1 MRPNPAVLEYFQ
13 QHRSDPTLQF
23 DPEQERC
30 ISIKI
35 RRGDKHTEMELI
47 EDVTEFFLAAQEVWD
62 RLKLTDAVAASQLRP
77 VMFVESEDP
86 DAMDSAKQWA
96 QEHDWRMMYA
106 DLYDRRTEAS
116 NWMDFNTMINAL
128 ENGTF
133 VHNPNEYLLLLL
145 TIDYHTRCSGFV
157 CTHHSNGC
165 RLIDELRATVGGK
178 ADVEYIDMHPCPRGS
193 NPPCYQRVVSN
204 LGWR

>member
-35 RRGDKHTEMELI
+35 RKGDKHMEMELI

-62 RLKLTDAVAASQLRP
+62 RLKLTDAVAASQPRP

-96 QEHDWRMMYA
+96 
-106 DLYDRRTEAS
+106 
-116 NWMDFNTMINAL
+116 
-128 ENGTF
+128 
-133 VHNPNEYLLLLL
+133 
-145 TIDYHTRCSGFV
+145 
-157 CTHHSNGC
+157 
-165 RLIDELRATVGGK
+165 
-178 ADVEYIDMHPCPRGS
+178 
-193 NPPCYQRVVSN
+193 
-204 LGWR
+204 